1 MKLIDSYSYQC
12 GVIDCFNE
20 MVRAGLKKIA
30 LSHPSASIEE
40 RNDLIPFSQEI
51 CQKYGTH
58 FYARESRPV
67 TDRPIPCFF
76 KSRYLPHCILEKRR
90 GLGRISLYQIGQ
102 KTTSFAKCLHRSLP
116 NRDRPTDLASSL
128 SYPEEGIIQLIREN
142 QELE

>member
-58 FYARESRPV
+58 FYVEDDP
-67 TDRPIPCFF
+67 
-76 KSRYLPHCILEKRR
+76 LL
-90 GLGRISLYQIGQ
+90 
-102 KTTSFAKCLHRSLP
+102 
-116 NRDRPTDLASSL
+116 TDLFPVSLNRGTYHIVYWKKEEDWEEYLCIKSDKKRLLLQNAYTGASRTEIAYRFGKLL